1 MLEPAGGQIDLS
13 NALSGEWGRV
23 CVIAPYSTNEHAREI
38 LGVPADIESNSS
50 IYQSD
55 SIALLVTMHG
65 ENVSGLFEV
74 PRKSVDFSYLGG
86 NCYRRENSRFAVP
99 DEGHPFAAHA

>member
-1 MLEPAGGQIDLS
+1 MRLIVVNG
-13 NALSGEWGRV
+13 WGCV

-38 LGVPADIESNSS
+38 LGVSVNIESKSS
-50 IYQSD
+50 IYMLD

-74 PRKSVDFSYLGG
+74 PRRSVDFTQSLQK
-86 NCYRRENSRFAVP
+86 SLL
-99 DEGHPFAAHA
+99 